1 MYRTLI
7 LKSTKNYA
15 KKAGFWCFFYD
26 KGYNF
31 IVMEILKERIL
42 KDGCG
47 IGTEILKVDSFLNH
61 QVDSELTMQIGKE
74 FAKIFADCGATKVLT
89 VEASGIPAAF
99 ATAVAIGNIPM
110 VFAKKAAPN
119 TMVDGFYAAPVKSF
133 TKGTLSTVRV
143 SKDYLKAEDKVLVI
157 DDFLATGEAAIG
169 LLDLIRQAGAKCVG
183 VGAVVEKEWQGGA
196 KRLEDLGYRVESLAV
211 VASINDNDIKFK

>member
-1 MYRTLI
+1 
-7 LKSTKNYA
+7 
-15 KKAGFWCFFYD
+15 
-26 KGYNF
+26 
-31 IVMEILKERIL
+31 MEILKERIL
-42 KDGCG
+42 KDGRG

-74 FAKIFADCGATKVLT
+74 FAKLFAGCGATKVLT

-99 ATAVAIGNIPM
+99 ATAVALNVPM

-143 SKDYLKAEDKVLVI
+143 AKDYLKAEDKVLVI

-169 LLDLIRQAGAKCVG
+169 LLDLIRQSGAKCVG
-183 VGAVVEKEWQGGA
+183 IGAVVEKEWQGGA
-196 KRLEDLGYRVESLAV
+196 KRLEDLGYRVESLAI
-211 VASINDNDIKFK
+211 VASINNNDIKFK